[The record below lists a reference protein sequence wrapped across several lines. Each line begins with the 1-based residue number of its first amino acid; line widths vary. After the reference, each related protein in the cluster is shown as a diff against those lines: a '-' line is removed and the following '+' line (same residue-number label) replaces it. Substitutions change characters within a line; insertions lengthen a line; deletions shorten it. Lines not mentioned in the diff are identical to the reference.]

1 MIRFQRRRIAAAA
14 LGALTLLALPRT
26 ASADITAFLGV
37 NGSPTNRV
45 VKGFAAGAGL
55 LIVGFEVEYAN
66 TKEDELERAPGLR
79 TFMFNGLAQ
88 TPIPIAGMQF
98 YGTAGGGIYRETLSE
113 LTETNVG
120 INVGGGV
127 KMSLAGPLRL
137 RVDYRVFT
145 LKGSARYANPQ
156 RFYVGINLK
165 F

>member
-98 YGTAGGGIYRETLSE
+98 YGTAGGL
-113 LTETNVG
+113 
-120 INVGGGV
+120 
-127 KMSLAGPLRL
+127 
-137 RVDYRVFT
+137 
-145 LKGSARYANPQ
+145 
-156 RFYVGINLK
+156 
-165 F
+165 